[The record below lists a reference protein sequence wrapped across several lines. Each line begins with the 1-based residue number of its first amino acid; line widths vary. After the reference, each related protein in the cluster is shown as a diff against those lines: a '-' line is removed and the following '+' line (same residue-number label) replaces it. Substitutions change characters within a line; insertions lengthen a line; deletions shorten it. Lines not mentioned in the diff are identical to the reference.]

1 MEVMACALTLR
12 CSRSRVSRSA
22 PSSIVQRKCPY
33 DARFP
38 SSHTGTVRG
47 LGLTADMTTGGPE
60 HRNVNPRGILPGYQG
75 FVPGARDKYGGTT
88 YGGGPL
94 TYEDKSW
101 PTDGQVNGY
110 FLATPD
116 GVSRLKEGSTIVK
129 KE

>member
-1 MEVMACALTLR
+1 MSRAAHLRSLLQRRNAPTTL
-12 CSRSRVSRSA
+12 A
-22 PSSIVQRKCPY
+22 
-33 DARFP
+33 FL

-101 PTDGQVNGY
+101 PTDSNGQVKGY
-110 FLATPD
+110 FLASPD
-116 GVSRLKEGSTIVK
+116 GVSRLKDGSTIVEK
-129 KE
+129 